1 MWWLILGGVAV
12 RRHGG
17 EEWAGEDVQVL
28 VEFEDDENAH
38 ERLDDHHKHG
48 EKERIHRHQVA
59 HLRRH
64 CGGSDPIEHKS
75 ARVRHHRED
84 GEIGDGER
92 GAAKGR
98 YVPLLARR
106 NKSTHIGSTRC
117 IGSTRMC
124 ATHEHLF
131 GQEAAKGDY
140 EQRAQAH
147 LDAECEQVAQQER
160 GVDEHSGVSL
170 AVGDEQRLFSAGV
183 AREHVDDLLVAHR
196 LTIE

>member
-84 GEIGDGER
+84 GEIGDDVCCSPER
-92 GAAKGR
+92 VASPR
-98 YVPLLARR
+98 PTLLAGRR
-106 NKSTHIGSTRC
+106 PSTRT
-117 IGSTRMC
+117 STN
-124 ATHEHLF
+124 EHLF